1 MPALFTA
8 RAAARETHP
17 QRVAAR
23 FSPSA
28 SPAGPRRRSQSSTN
42 HAPMPASTSPPS
54 RLGRGPRST
63 RAAPAPRSREAQVI
77 RVVRA
82 AIIRLW
88 DRETRTPFTA

>member
-1 MPALFTA
+1 
-8 RAAARETHP
+8 
-17 QRVAAR
+17 
-23 FSPSA
+23 
-28 SPAGPRRRSQSSTN
+28 
-42 HAPMPASTSPPS
+42 MPASTSPPS
-54 RLGRGPRST
+54 RLGSGPLST